1 MTDTRE
7 WVKTLRAETG
17 KTQKVF
23 AEYYE
28 IPLRT
33 LEDWERGI
41 SHPPEYVLRLL
52 EYKIRMEALMKGKHD
67 VEVKRGTN
75 HGENDEE
82 G

>member
-7 WVKTLRAETG
+7 WIKSLRKETG

-23 AEYYE
+23 ADYYE

-41 SHPPEYVLRLL
+41 NHPPEYVLKLL
-52 EYKIRMEALMKGKHD
+52 EYKIRMEALMKD
-67 VEVKRGTN
+67 KRETDEKGGT
-75 HGENDEE
+75 ENE

>member
-52 EYKIRMEALMKGKHD
+52 EYKIRMEALLKDKGD
-67 VEVKRGTN
+67 MDTN
-75 HGENDEE
+75 GGIYHGNNEE

>member
-7 WVKTLRAETG
+7 WVKSLRKETG

-52 EYKIRMEALMKGKHD
+52 EYKIRMEALLKDKGD
-67 VEVKRGTN
+67 MDTN
-75 HGENDEE
+75 GGIYHGNNEE

>member
-1 MTDTRE
+1 MTDTRD
-7 WVKTLRAETG
+7 WIKSLRAETG
-17 KTQKVF
+17 KTQRVF

-41 SHPPEYVLRLL
+41 NHPPEYVLRLL
-52 EYKIRMEALMKGKHD
+52 EYRIRMEALMKGKS
-67 VEVKRGTN
+67 EKGEKGGKG
-75 HGENDEE
+75 HGNDEE

>member
-1 MTDTRE
+1 MTDTRD

-17 KTQKVF
+17 KTQRVF

-52 EYKIRMEALMKGKHD
+52 EYKIRMEALMKGKRD
-67 VEVKRGTN
+67 LNEK
-75 HGENDEE
+75 GETKNE

>member
-7 WVKTLRAETG
+7 WIKSLRAETG
-17 KTQKVF
+17 KTQRVF
-23 AEYYE
+23 AECYE

-52 EYKIRMEALMKGKHD
+52 EYKIRMEAVMGNKS
-67 VEVKRGTN
+67 
-75 HGENDEE
+75 E